1 MHRSSCNPLSACRG
15 CRCASGSSLC
25 SWHRSTGPQLE
36 SLGRL
41 LEATLG
47 GAQCIHVEL
56 LPARPQSKKSC
67 CCRMSAAVI
76 YYQLAVDLAG
86 VFSQVAR
93 VTEQRA
99 GTISDPL
106 QLREFPIDRA
116 AHAAMPEHGEHEM
129 GRTNVESVEVHQSQK
144 LPSLN
149 SSTHW
154 SAICSATWSRTNFGN
169 VSLHLEVM
177 LPCSK

>member
-1 MHRSSCNPLSACRG
+1 MHRSSCNPLSAYRV
-15 CRCASGSSLC
+15 CRCASESSLC

-36 SLGRL
+36 SLERL
-41 LEATLG
+41 PGATLG

-56 LPARPQSKKSC
+56 PPVRLQSRKSC

-93 VTEQRA
+93 ITEKRI
-99 GTISDPL
+99 GTIPDSL
-106 QLREFPIDRA
+106 QLSELPVDRA

-129 GRTNVESVEVHQSQK
+129 GFTNVKSIEVHQSQK

-154 SAICSATWSRTNFGN
+154 SAICSAT
-169 VSLHLEVM
+169 
-177 LPCSK
+177 